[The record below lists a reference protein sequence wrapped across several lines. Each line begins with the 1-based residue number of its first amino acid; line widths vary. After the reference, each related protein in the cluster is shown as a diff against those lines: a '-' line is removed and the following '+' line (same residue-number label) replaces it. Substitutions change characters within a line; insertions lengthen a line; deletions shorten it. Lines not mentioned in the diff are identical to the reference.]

1 MFARL
6 GICKLIRFS
15 VALSVALS
23 VLLHITTSS
32 RVLAGGT
39 SNSPILASYGNIPL
53 SFEKNLGQTAAEVKF
68 TARDD
73 NATLFLTC
81 SQAVLR
87 IRAGDRPGAVSAQP
101 RATDLVLRMT
111 FSGPRTECLPVGEEL
126 QPGRSHY
133 FQGSS
138 KESWVSGV
146 PTYGK
151 VRYTE
156 IHPGIDLVF
165 YSRRGLIEYDFVVAP
180 GSDASNIQLSLEGAD
195 QLEIDDE
202 GGLIATLGT
211 EQVIQ
216 HMPLVYQQGVDMERE
231 IIDGRWKLIG
241 ENVVGF
247 ELGAYDRERPLVID
261 PVITYSTYL
270 GGSTVSRG
278 FDIAVDEQGFAV
290 IVGETESVDFPA
302 TEGVAQPQNNSSTR
316 TGFITKLN
324 REGNQAIFSTY
335 IGGTG
340 TDQALG
346 VDIDSEG
353 NIYVTGA
360 ARSFDF
366 PVTLGAY
373 DSEPQGDTGFVAKL
387 PPDGSR
393 LIYSTFIG
401 DGTDLANGLAV
412 DDDGSVCVVGET
424 ISPQFPLVN
433 PVQNARI
440 SPRDAIIAKLNPT
453 GSALVFS
460 TYFGGAGG
468 RSRAE
473 ACVFDEN
480 HNIYVTGHIAA
491 GGSVFT
497 TPGVFQTTSAGNRDG
512 FLLKLSSAGALIYS
526 TMLGGSNNDWGYD
539 VAVDFAGN
547 AYVAGKTDTTDGSFP
562 VTAGAMRQFPESSEG
577 FVTKFS
583 PTGDALVY
591 STFVGGGGNVEPLSG
606 IAVDTAGHAYV
617 AGNSN
622 NTRLM
627 DLVNAIPGAEG
638 MGFRANWSAIFA
650 KLSVDGS
657 RALVWTGFG
666 GGDDIELA
674 YGIGI
679 DGNCQ
684 AYIAGET
691 DSKEFVTANPFQA
704 ESHSPQGS
712 ADAFAS
718 KIDPS
723 IDDGKAAIGCRGVVL
738 ANGTPVLREGA
749 ANSIMTVF
757 GSHFAPPGTLVLQP
771 ELDAGRI
778 KTKLANTCVE
788 VNGVRAP
795 IFAVLPGQI
804 NFQNPR
810 STALG
815 YASFRVIRGCGTDD
829 EEASEP
835 ERILVRSATPAFF
848 NFVNN
853 ADGVN
858 PIAAL
863 HQDGF
868 SLVGPPSLFGEAVAT
883 TPAAPGEFVSFFAS
897 GFGETNPPFEAG
909 EIPGRQ
915 AELSTEDV
923 QVTIGGVRVPRED
936 IFYIGVAPCCA
947 GLYQLVVKVPPG
959 LPTGNHAVV
968 VTVAGSSSASG
979 PYVAVLAP

>member
-6 GICKLIRFS
+6 DICKLIRFS
-15 VALSVALS
+15 VALSA
-23 VLLHITTSS
+23 LLHITTSS
-32 RVLAGGT
+32 RVLA
-39 SNSPILASYGNIPL
+39 AYGDIPL
-53 SFEKNLGQTAAEVKF
+53 VFEKNLGQTADEVKF
-68 TARDD
+68 TARAD

-87 IRAGDRPGAVSAQP
+87 IKAGDRPDAVSAQP
-101 RATDLVLRMT
+101 PTTDRVLRMT

-133 FQGSS
+133 FQGAS
-138 KESWVSGV
+138 KESWISGV
-146 PTYGK
+146 PMYNK

-165 YSRRGLIEYDFVVAP
+165 YSRQGLIEYDFVVAP

-216 HMPLVYQQGVDMERE
+216 HVPLVYQQGAAIERE
-231 IIDGRWKLIG
+231 IVDGRWKLIG
-241 ENVVGF
+241 GNVVGF
-247 ELGAYDRERPLVID
+247 ELGAYDRERPLLID

-290 IVGETESVDFPA
+290 IVGETESIDFPG
-302 TEGVAQPQNNSSTR
+302 TEGAAQRQNLSATR

-360 ARSFDF
+360 ARSGDF
-366 PVTLGAY
+366 PVTLGAF
-373 DSEPQGDTGFVAKL
+373 DSEPRGDTGFVAKL

-393 LIYSTFIG
+393 LIYSTYLS
-401 DGTDLANGLAV
+401 DGADIAYGLAV
-412 DDDGSVCVVGET
+412 DDDGSVCVVGQT
-424 ISPQFPLVN
+424 FTGRFPLVN
-433 PVQNARI
+433 PIQDASL

-468 RSRAE
+468 RSQAE
-473 ACVFDEN
+473 ACAFDED

-491 GGSVFT
+491 GGNVPT
-497 TPGVFQTTSAGNRDG
+497 TPGAFQTTSAGSRDG
-512 FLLKLSSAGALIYS
+512 FLAKFSSAGALIYS

-539 VAVDFAGN
+539 VAVDLAGN

-562 VTAGAMRQFPESSEG
+562 ITAGALRQVPKSSEG
-577 FVTKFS
+577 FVTKVS
-583 PTGDALVY
+583 PAGDALVY
-591 STFVGGGGNVEPLSG
+591 STFLGGGGNAEPLSG

-622 NTRLM
+622 NTALM

-638 MGFRANWSAIFA
+638 TGSSASWSATFA

-691 DSKEFVTANPFQA
+691 DSKEFVTANPFQP
-704 ESHSPQGS
+704 ESRSPEGS
-712 ADAFAS
+712 ADAFAT

-738 ANGTPVLREGA
+738 ANGTPVVREGA
-749 ANSIMTVF
+749 ANSIMSVF

-771 ELDAGRI
+771 ELEAGRI
-778 KTKLANTCVE
+778 KTKLADTCVE

-795 IFAVLPGQI
+795 IFAVLDTQI
-804 NFQNPR
+804 NFQNPHQ
-810 STALG
+810 TQLG
-815 YASFRVIRGCGTDD
+815 YAAVRVVSACDTP
-829 EEASEP
+829 EEYYSEP
-835 ERILVRSATPAFF
+835 EHIRIQPATPAFF

-853 ADGVN
+853 GDGVN

-923 QVTIGGVRVPRED
+923 QVTIGGVAVPRGD

-959 LPTGNHAVV
+959 LATGNHAVV
-968 VTVAGSSSASG
+968 VTVGQSSSASG